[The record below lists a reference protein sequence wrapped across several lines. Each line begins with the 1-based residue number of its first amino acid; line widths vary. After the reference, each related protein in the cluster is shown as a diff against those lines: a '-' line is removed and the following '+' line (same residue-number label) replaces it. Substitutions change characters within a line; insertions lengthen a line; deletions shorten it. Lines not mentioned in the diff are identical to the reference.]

1 MKVLNFLICTGL
13 LCVTLSGC
21 GIGGYWMNGN
31 PNIGPSYPYGAHW
44 IKEGMTREQRRQDS
58 WACGAYNNVY
68 SADNV
73 VFSKEQRSS
82 ARLPSDQ
89 NDYGPDGR
97 LTKQW
102 IACMRSKDYVYLDQC
117 DARCLYP

>member
-44 IKEGMTREQRRQDS
+44 IKEGMTTESWRQD
-58 WACGAYNNVY
+58 WVACGGMKDGSYA
-68 SADNV
+68 AGP
-73 VFSKEQRSS
+73 
-82 ARLPSDQ
+82 RLPGETGDIAASDRKARQ
-89 NDYGPDGR
+89 
-97 LTKQW
+97 LAT
-102 IACMRSKDYVYLDQC
+102 CMQYKGYKYHYTGSQ
-117 DARCLYP
+117 